1 MRRYIVKDIK
11 FFSHTADVEFESY
24 GTTLEKA
31 FENAALALFGILTD
45 IKKVKPVI
53 RKNIKIESEDLE
65 SLLYDFLEKFLIML
79 DAENIVFSKV
89 IVKKITANAK
99 CTLEAEA
106 YGEKFDEKRH
116 QSRTLVKAI
125 TYHGMKIGKK
135 KVDGKEMHFVHALLD
150 I

>member
-1 MRRYIVKDIK
+1 MKAIK

-31 FENAALALFGILTD
+31 FENAALALFGVLTD

-53 RKNIKIESEDLE
+53 RKRIKIESEDAE

-79 DAENIVFSKV
+79 DAENTVFSKV
-89 IVKKITANAK
+89 LVKKISK
-99 CTLEAEA
+99 GKKYSIEAEA

-125 TYHGMKIGKK
+125 TYHDMKIGKK

>member
-1 MRRYIVKDIK
+1 MKNIK

-24 GTTLEKA
+24 GATIEEA
-31 FENAALALFGILTD
+31 FENAALALAMTLTD
-45 IKKVKPVI
+45 VKKIKPKAKKKI
-53 RKNIKIESEDLE
+53 NIESEDLP

-79 DAENIVFSKV
+79 DSENLVFSRFD
-89 IVKKITANAK
+89 VKKISGNGK
-99 CTLEAEA
+99 FRLDAEA
-106 YGEKFDEKRH
+106 FGEKFDKKRH

-135 KVDGKEMHFVHALLD
+135 KVSGKEMHFVHALLD